1 VTMVG
6 QVHHDL
12 ISVTVL
18 DDLDLTLCPSGL
30 FLAAHLVGL
39 KYAKKVW
46 ELRREVD
53 CLFAPYLGVAAN
65 SAVQVHLWIDAEW
78 GLHSGARNLV
88 LEVRL
93 DDVDRHAE
101 RVVVVAEGH
110 LVPGVQLAL
119 LYVGIGNLGA
129 LAREL
134 LRLVGG
140 DDARGTVDARHRAH
154 DLCHVASRRVDH
166 VGNDRL
172 GPCIRHGPRH
182 HRLDVAGANI
192 VDIALT
198 LVAICGSTTKALHLL
213 GDLVDGQRH
222 VPSLLLWLSDLQSL
236 PRLRARVP
244 VSVASGP
251 ALLALEPG
259 DGLDVS
265 PGELST
271 WPDLVAPPSGPHER
285 LTQLGD

>member
-1 VTMVG
+1 LRSRGGHARRRQLHPDGVIECTTALHVEARTLRNGDVDLAENVRHHVYDVVTMVG

-78 GLHSGARNLV
+78 GLHSDARNLV

-93 DDVDRHAE
+93 DRSDGHAE

-110 LVPGVQLAL
+110 LMSGVQLAL
-119 LYVGIGNLGA
+119 LHVGIGNLGA
-129 LAREL
+129 LAGEL

-140 DDARGTVDARHRAH
+140 DDTRGAVDAWHRSH
-154 DLCHVASRRVDH
+154 DLSHVSR
-166 VGNDRL
+166 
-172 GPCIRHGPRH
+172 
-182 HRLDVAGANI
+182 
-192 VDIALT
+192 
-198 LVAICGSTTKALHLL
+198 CG
-213 GDLVDGQRH
+213 
-222 VPSLLLWLSDLQSL
+222 
-236 PRLRARVP
+236 
-244 VSVASGP
+244 
-251 ALLALEPG
+251 
-259 DGLDVS
+259 
-265 PGELST
+265 
-271 WPDLVAPPSGPHER
+271 
-285 LTQLGD
+285 